1 MSDLDYFL
9 SRFEETGLEILKR
22 EVSKKDGDVNLEF
35 FVSLTKNEIKVK
47 VSAWFSEKLDQTIV
61 TLFLQAAGLQGI
73 STKDLLLEKD
83 VIKIL
88 NAAWQGQ
95 PYVIFKKETVCNSII
110 AMIMWC
116 SEITKEG
123 ARLPDFLSPEQAM
136 DIIFSNRI

>member
-9 SRFEETGLEILKR
+9 NRFKETGLEILKFN
-22 EVSKKDGDVNLEF
+22 VSKKDGDVSLEL
-35 FVSLTKNEIKVK
+35 FVSLTEDGIKVK

-88 NAAWQGQ
+88 NAAWQDQ

-116 SEITKEG
+116 PEITKEG
-123 ARLPDFLSPEQAM
+123 ADLPDFLSSGQAI
-136 DIIFSNRI
+136 DIIFSNRD